1 LILDK
6 NNAGKKAKGGAF
18 MEYPNKL
25 AENIHRIILDI
36 DSDLGTCVD
45 QAIRLRLVKT
55 IYELRDLEHL
65 LSANKVDDTV
75 HHRIQKVLTSI

>member
-1 LILDK
+1 
-6 NNAGKKAKGGAF
+6 

-25 AENIHRIILDI
+25 VENIHRLILDF

-45 QAIRLRLVKT
+45 QSIRQRLVKT

-65 LSANKVDDTV
+65 LSAKKVDNSVDN
-75 HHRIQKVLTSI
+75 RIHKVLTSV